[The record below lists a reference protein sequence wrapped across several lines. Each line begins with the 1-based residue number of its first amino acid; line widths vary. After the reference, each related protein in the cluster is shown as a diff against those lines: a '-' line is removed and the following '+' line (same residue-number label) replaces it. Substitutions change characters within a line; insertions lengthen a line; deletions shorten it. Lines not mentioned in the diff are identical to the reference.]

1 MSPDPACRSPLPRPT
16 TSAAPWRLALNTDAL
31 AWAGGVYFALFCNG
45 PFILSAMEGRSWT
58 GMSTWAFAASLML
71 LLIVLHALLLAT
83 VAVGRA
89 AKPTLG
95 ALVLVAAGASY
106 YASRYGT
113 YIDPTMVRNVLHTE
127 WAEARE
133 LMGPGFLGYL
143 FLHAVPPLALLSRV
157 DVIGRPWR
165 RALFVR
171 LRTLLGAAIIL
182 VVVLLLVFQDLAA
195 LMRNQRELRYRIT
208 PANILYSTARALGSE
223 GAAKALPRRAVG
235 EDAQRGP
242 IAAQRKKPLMFV
254 LVIGETARAAN
265 WGLNG
270 YGRSTTPELAALQL
284 LNFKTVQA
292 CGTNTETSLPCMFS
306 AIGRRDFDER
316 RIRTSESLL
325 DVLQR
330 AGYALQWI
338 DNQSGCKGVCA
349 GIQEVSVRKEKYP
362 DLCDGDH
369 CLDETLVR
377 ELRAGTRAA
386 PGDQVVVLHMLGNH
400 GPAYHKRYPASHRHF
415 GPACETGE
423 LRKCSRE
430 EIVNAYD
437 NALSYTD
444 SVLAE
449 IVRHL
454 GSLSATHDTGLVYIS
469 DHGESLGEHGLY
481 LHGVPY
487 SIAPDEQTA
496 VPMVWWISPGM
507 VESGRLD
514 TGCLALQAAKP
525 WSHDNL
531 FHTMLGLLDVQTRV
545 YEPKLD
551 IAAPCRSADAG

>member
-1 MSPDPACRSPLPRPT
+1 MSAR
-16 TSAAPWRLALNTDAL
+16 PWRLALNTDAL
-31 AWAGGVYFALFCNG
+31 ALAGGVYFALFCNG
-45 PFILSAMEGRSWT
+45 PFIRSAMDGRSWT
-58 GMSTWAFAASLML
+58 EMSTWAFAASLVL
-71 LLIVLHALLLAT
+71 LLIVLHTMLLGMVT
-83 VAVGRA
+83 VGRA
-89 AKPTLG
+89 AKPMLG
-95 ALVLVAAGASY
+95 AFILVAAGASY
-106 YASRYGT
+106 YSAKYGT
-113 YIDPTMVRNVLHTE
+113 YIDPTMVRNVLHTQ

-133 LMGPGFLGYL
+133 LMGPALLGHL
-143 FLHAVPPLALLSRV
+143 LLHALPPLALLSRV
-157 DVIGRPWR
+157 DVIERPWR
-165 RALFVR
+165 KALLVR

-182 VVVLLLVFQDLAA
+182 VVVLLLVFQDVAA
-195 LMRNQRELRYRIT
+195 LMRNQRELRYLIT
-208 PANILYSTARALGSE
+208 PANIVYSTARTLGSE
-223 GAAKALPRRAVG
+223 GAAKASPRLAVG
-235 EDAQRGP
+235 EDARRGS
-242 IAAQRKKPLMFV
+242 IAAQRKKPLMVV

-270 YGRSTTPELAALQL
+270 YGRPTTPELAALHP
-284 LNFKTVQA
+284 LNFTAVQA

-325 DVLQR
+325 DVLRR
-330 AGYALQWI
+330 AGYGLQWI

-349 GIQEVSVRKEKYP
+349 GIPEVSVGKDKYP

-377 ELRAGTRAA
+377 ELRAGTGAA
-386 PGDQVVVLHMLGNH
+386 AGDQVLVLHMLGNH
-400 GPAYHKRYPASHRHF
+400 GPAYHKRYPASHRRF

-437 NALSYTD
+437 NALTYTD

-449 IVRHL
+449 IVRYL
-454 GSLSATHDTGLVYIS
+454 ETLSATHDTGLVYLS

-481 LHGVPY
+481 LHGVPH

-496 VPMVWWISPGM
+496 IPMVWWLSPGLA
-507 VESGRLD
+507 ESTRLD
-514 TGCLALQAAKP
+514 TRCLALQAAKP

-545 YEPKLD
+545 YEPQLD
-551 IAAPCRSADAG
+551 ITAPCRTG